1 MKYYSEITKKMYDS
15 VRELEKAEKE
25 ANDRDDA
32 RKEDAMKVERAEKA
46 LIEARENYS
55 KVLNEFC
62 VKHGPYHKTVDREE
76 AARTWSNLS
85 NLIDLLNL

>member
-25 ANDRDDA
+25 VNDKNNA
-32 RKEDAMKVERAEKA
+32 RREDAMKVERAEKA
-46 LIEARENYS
+46 LVEARENYS
-55 KVLNEFC
+55 KALNEFC
-62 VKHGPYHKTVDREE
+62 AKHGPYHKTVDREE

>member
-25 ANDRDDA
+25 VNDKNNA
-32 RKEDAMKVERAEKA
+32 RREDAMKVERAEKA
-46 LIEARENYS
+46 WIEARENYS

-62 VKHGPYHKTVDREE
+62 AKHGPYHKTVDGEE